1 LKPGHP
7 NEVAG
12 GKRPFHTIIPAF
24 MTRDDKPVMSFGV
37 MGADM
42 QPQGH
47 LQMTARTLDYKQNPQ
62 AAADGPR
69 WKIAKSGDI
78 LLEAR
83 VPPQVAEG
91 LRARG
96 HRVMVTEPGSMEY
109 GSAQLI
115 RKVEDGYIA
124 GSEPRRDGQAVGF

>member
-1 LKPGHP
+1 
-7 NEVAG
+7 
-12 GKRPFHTIIPAF
+12 
-24 MTRDDKPVMSFGV
+24 MTQNGKPVMSYGV

-69 WKIAKSGDI
+69 WKVMPNGDL
-78 LLEAR
+78 LLESHT
-83 VPPQVAEG
+83 PSQLIEG
-91 LRARG
+91 LRMRG
-96 HRVMVTEPGSMEY
+96 HRVVVTEPGNMQY

-115 RKVEDGYIA
+115 HKVDGGYVA

>member
-1 LKPGHP
+1 
-7 NEVAG
+7 
-12 GKRPFHTIIPAF
+12 RPFHTIIPAF
-24 MTRDDKPVMSFGV
+24 MTRDAKPVMSFGV

-47 LQMTARTLDYKQNPQ
+47 VQMTARTLDYKQNPQ

-69 WKIAKSGDI
+69 WKIAKNGDI
-78 LLEAR
+78 LLEAS
-83 VPPQVAEG
+83 VSSQVAEG

-96 HRVMVTEPGSMEY
+96 HRVVVTEPGSMEY

-115 RKVEDGYIA
+115 RKVDNGYVA
-124 GSEPRRDGQAVGF
+124 GSEPRRDGQAAGF